1 MGWPGTR
8 TPTTGQTEAGRACAS
23 ASCPPPMLSFN
34 RRSGAWGFAPLR
46 RRGSTSCGWASQRQS
61 VYQLDSI
68 ARTGN
73 GVAVRWVHA
82 PCEKPDELII
92 APFRREPLRCL
103 LLWWLVVDL
112 TSTIARS
119 ALAARFDH
127 ATSLSGTHPKK
138 VHHPRCIPN
147 IAALREESLA
157 VKLHRNLSQTHPM
170 RA

>member
-1 MGWPGTR
+1 MG
-8 TPTTGQTEAGRACAS
+8 
-23 ASCPPPMLSFN
+23 
-34 RRSGAWGFAPLR
+34 
-46 RRGSTSCGWASQRQS
+46 TSQC
-61 VYQLDSI
+61 V
-68 ARTGN
+68 
-73 GVAVRWVHA
+73 
-82 PCEKPDELII
+82 KPHGLII

-138 VHHPRCIPN
+138 IHHPRCIPN
-147 IAALREESLA
+147 VPALRKESFA
-157 VKLHRNLSQTHPM
+157 VKLNGDLFQTHPL